1 MMQKHRSHAPFVLA
15 GLMCAAVHGPA
26 TADGFHIDPTA
37 VDTALLAGIQDAVAP
52 IATADT
58 QIASADTPAPTTLAA
73 ADDASVA
80 IDALV
85 AFDFHGTTLGIL
97 DIGVNW
103 CVADGVSVGV
113 FGEVVTAAQDSAD
126 GSGSG
131 DGSAWGGGGGALV
144 RWHFIREERFTMFVD
159 VGCGLLLSNN
169 DIPEGGSAVNFTP
182 RADLGGMWLMSEGVA
197 LSARVG
203 WFHVSNAQTDEANPG
218 LDTLAIGLG
227 LSFDF

>member
-1 MMQKHRSHAPFVLA
+1 MMQMQRSHAPFVLA

-26 TADGFHIDPTA
+26 TADGFHLDPTA

-58 QIASADTPAPTTLAA
+58 QAPTTLAA

-113 FGEVVTAAQDSAD
+113 FGEVITAAQDSVD

>member
-1 MMQKHRSHAPFVLA
+1 M
-15 GLMCAAVHGPA
+15 
-26 TADGFHIDPTA
+26 
-37 VDTALLAGIQDAVAP
+37 
-52 IATADT
+52 
-58 QIASADTPAPTTLAA
+58 
-73 ADDASVA
+73 
-80 IDALV
+80 
-85 AFDFHGTTLGIL
+85 
-97 DIGVNW
+97 NW

-113 FGEVVTAAQDSAD
+113 FGEVITAAQDSAD

>member
-15 GLMCAAVHGPA
+15 SLMYAAVHCPA

-58 QIASADTPAPTTLAA
+58 QAPTTLAA

-113 FGEVVTAAQDSAD
+113 FGEVITAAQDSAD

>member
-1 MMQKHRSHAPFVLA
+1 MY
-15 GLMCAAVHGPA
+15 AAVHCPA

-52 IATADT
+52 IAT
-58 QIASADTPAPTTLAA
+58 ADTPAPTTLAA

-113 FGEVVTAAQDSAD
+113 FGEVITAAQDSAD

>member
-1 MMQKHRSHAPFVLA
+1 
-15 GLMCAAVHGPA
+15 MCAAVHGPA

-58 QIASADTPAPTTLAA
+58 QAPTTLAA

-113 FGEVVTAAQDSAD
+113 FGEVITAAQDSAD

>member
-1 MMQKHRSHAPFVLA
+1 MMQMHRSHAPFVLA

-58 QIASADTPAPTTLAA
+58 QAPTTLAA

-113 FGEVVTAAQDSAD
+113 FGEVITAAQDSAD

-182 RADLGGMWLMSEGVA
+182 RADVGGMWLMSEGVA

>member
-1 MMQKHRSHAPFVLA
+1 
-15 GLMCAAVHGPA
+15 MCAAVHGPA

-58 QIASADTPAPTTLAA
+58 QAPTTLAA

-113 FGEVVTAAQDSAD
+113 FGEVITAAQDSAD

-182 RADLGGMWLMSEGVA
+182 RADVGGMWLMSEGVA